1 VIISFGPNKLS
12 ALRRIVGSVSW
23 YSIIKP
29 FIGMGVVIKL
39 SIRLKVLKS
48 DIKILR
54 YWDIGHCDI

>member
-1 VIISFGPNKLS
+1 
-12 ALRRIVGSVSW
+12 
-23 YSIIKP
+23 
-29 FIGMGVVIKL
+29 MGVVIKL